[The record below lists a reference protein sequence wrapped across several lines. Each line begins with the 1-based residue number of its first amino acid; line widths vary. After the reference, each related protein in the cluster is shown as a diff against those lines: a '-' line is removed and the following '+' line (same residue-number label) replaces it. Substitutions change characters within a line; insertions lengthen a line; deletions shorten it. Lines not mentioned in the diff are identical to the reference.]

1 MKVKELI
8 ELLNETDPENN
19 VHNFCVSNA
28 GFKEESDRRIE
39 DLVKYYRF
47 WRDLYLGIQAGE
59 YRIDE
64 LSRGNHSF
72 LVPALV
78 KISTG
83 EIVVDPSG
91 TEWCNLE
98 SDELRMMEAV
108 AHDNKNRY
116 YSRLM
121 SAVGIELCLYL

>member
-8 ELLNETDPENN
+8 ELLNETNPENN
-19 VHNFCVSNA
+19 VHNFCICNA

-47 WRDLYLGIQAGE
+47 WKELYLGIQAGE
-59 YRIDE
+59 YKIHMVAQGDDDAP
-64 LSRGNHSF
+64 
-72 LVPALV
+72 VPALV

-91 TEWCNLE
+91 TEWGNLE

>member
-64 LSRGNHSF
+64 LPRGNHSF

-78 KISTG
+78 NISTG

>member
-8 ELLNETDPENN
+8 ELLNETNPENN

-59 YRIDE
+59 YKIHMVAQSDDDAP
-64 LSRGNHSF
+64 
-72 LVPALV
+72 VPALV

>member
-8 ELLNETDPENN
+8 ELLNETNPENN

-28 GFKEESDRRIE
+28 GFKEESDKRIE

-64 LSRGNHSF
+64 LPRGNNSF

-91 TEWCNLE
+91 TEWGNLE

>member
-47 WRDLYLGIQAGE
+47 WKDLYL
-59 YRIDE
+59 
-64 LSRGNHSF
+64 
-72 LVPALV
+72 
-78 KISTG
+78 
-83 EIVVDPSG
+83 
-91 TEWCNLE
+91 
-98 SDELRMMEAV
+98 
-108 AHDNKNRY
+108 
-116 YSRLM
+116 
-121 SAVGIELCLYL
+121 

>member
-8 ELLNETDPENN
+8 ELLNETNPENN

-47 WRDLYLGIQAGE
+47 WRDLYLGIQACE

-64 LSRGNHSF
+64 LPRGNNSF

-91 TEWCNLE
+91 TEWGNLE

>member
-28 GFKEESDRRIE
+28 GFRGESDERIE
-39 DLVKYYRF
+39 ELTKYYRF
-47 WRDLYLGIQAGE
+47 WKELYSGIQAGE
-59 YRIDE
+59 YGIYMVARSGSI
-64 LSRGNHSF
+64 S

-83 EIVVDPSG
+83 EVVTDPSG
-91 TEWCNLE
+91 TKWSNLE
-98 SDELRMMEAV
+98 SDELSMMEAV

-116 YSRLM
+116 YERLM
-121 SAVGIELCLYL
+121 SVVGIDLCLYF

>member
-8 ELLNETDPENN
+8 ELLNETNPENN

-64 LSRGNHSF
+64 LPRDNHSF

>member
-47 WRDLYLGIQAGE
+47 WKDLYLGIQAGE

-64 LSRGNHSF
+64 LPRGNHSF

-91 TEWCNLE
+91 TKWCNLE

>member
-8 ELLNETDPENN
+8 ELLNETNPENN

-64 LSRGNHSF
+64 LPRGNRSF